1 MEVSE
6 ESLDGSTKLRE
17 GVVLSTT
24 YVSFNLG
31 RVGIDVGVDELATRD
46 RVCLRIDI
54 RRKRKV
60 SGCTSKIQNR
70 FFSLFSLLS
79 FSYSPQ
85 KSKHSTTDPLMEY
98 VM

>member
-46 RVCLRIDI
+46 RVCL
-54 RRKRKV
+54 KAK
-60 SGCTSKIQNR
+60 
-70 FFSLFSLLS
+70 FSNK
-79 FSYSPQ
+79 
-85 KSKHSTTDPLMEY
+85 KSKRMNL
-98 VM
+98 